1 VGDFD
6 IVDPFELELVPV
18 DPVALGVPIPVP
30 PCPLEPP
37 PAPAPPLPPD
47 PCAKAP
53 PANASSIAEQT
64 TALLMSLMI
73 ASLNNARLDLTCSPA
88 AHERTRVP
96 MSVGA
101 TDRRPAELTVV
112 SHLIPWLGSP
122 RPEQKLYPRRHQC
135 VCQCSLQEKMRIF
148 IRARRSATAA
158 SRNAAAPASMRPL
171 VRLSVTARV

>member
-37 PAPAPPLPPD
+37 PAPAPALPPD
-47 PCAKAP
+47 PCANAP
-53 PANASSIAEQT
+53 PANASSIAEHK

-73 ASLNNARLDLTCSPA
+73 ASLNDARLDLTCSPA

-96 MSVGA
+96 MSVARDSSAPGGA
-101 TDRRPAELTVV
+101 NRRVPSDSLAWV
-112 SHLIPWLGSP
+112 IP
-122 RPEQKLYPRRHQC
+122 
-135 VCQCSLQEKMRIF
+135 
-148 IRARRSATAA
+148 T
-158 SRNAAAPASMRPL
+158 
-171 VRLSVTARV
+171 